1 MMHTIIGVLLVMV
14 LIGVMIYDYMEIS
27 AMKYCVLKAM
37 AAQSK
42 TVDRALHKLLKTRHD
57 YKILNKDFKTI
68 EKVFLTNL
76 NTYLVKR
83 MDFDGPSLRRAILKE
98 NVDL

>member
-1 MMHTIIGVLLVMV
+1 MATVIGVMLVMV
-14 LIGVMIYDYMEIS
+14 LIGVMLYDYMEIS

-42 TVDRALHKLLKTRHD
+42 AVDRDLHKLLKTRQD
-57 YKILNKDFKTI
+57 YKILNKDFKTM

-76 NTYLVKR
+76 NNYLVNQ
-83 MDFDGPSLRRAILKE
+83 MDSDGPSLRRAILKE